1 MGRRNSRNNNRNR
14 SQERTRSH
22 NRTRSLSRSR
32 RNSRNRRNRRHGG
45 AAETGQPGYGVVAQP
60 VQPGVMDPTK
70 PGVVEPAQPGYGQR
84 ASQGASYVAQGVG
97 RGATYAVQGVSRGT
111 TQGLAA
117 ANTWAKGT
125 GKCVRYIAAPGTP
138 AAMGKPGRFTKLKSL
153 GSTALRQDN
162 KSYQSIKG
170 DDVCGATEKC
180 YASLEKGAIGP
191 GYSYIPVDQLTQS
204 EMETYSNSARQGSQT
219 NIATPSSVPQE
230 QRAQGDDPRWG
241 EFQGDWYRV
250 QGDCMGKLP
259 LTQNVAVDIIAR
271 GGNRRRN
278 SKNNKRRQSRNS
290 RNRRSQNNRSNS
302 RRNSRSNRHQRGG
315 RYY

>member
-1 MGRRNSRNNNRNR
+1 MV
-14 SQERTRSH
+14 QPQPQQMVP
-22 NRTRSLSRSR
+22 
-32 RNSRNRRNRRHGG
+32 
-45 AAETGQPGYGVVAQP
+45 GQPQQMVQE
-60 VQPGVMDPTK
+60 QPG
-70 PGVVEPAQPGYGQR
+70 PGYGQKI
-84 ASQGASYVAQGVG
+84 GN
-97 RGATYAVQGVSRGT
+97 ATSYAVTASR
-111 TQGLAA
+111 QGLSSAA
-117 ANTWAKGT
+117 TASRQGLSSAATSSRKGIAATNKWAKGT

-138 AAMGKPGRFTKLKSL
+138 AAMGKPGRFTKPKSL

-219 NIATPSSVPQE
+219 SIATPGSVPQE
-230 QRAQGDDPRWG
+230 QRAQNDPRWG
-241 EFQGDWYRV
+241 EYEGDWYRV

-278 SKNNKRRQSRNS
+278 SRNNRHRQSRNSRNS

-302 RRNSRSNRHQRGG
+302 RRNSRSNRHHRGG